1 MLFQLTKES
10 RIALQAGEHINK
22 PTLTQEYS
30 NLDKAARGAEAYLKK
45 RLEEL
50 EGIKATFMEM
60 LEDKERERIQLLVN
74 SFGINAGSEC
84 RIPKCRTKNTEGTLP
99 DEFNRDLVQ
108 ILNH

>member
-1 MLFQLTKES
+1 MTKES

-50 EGIKATFMEM
+50 EGIKETFTEM
-60 LEDKERERIQLLVN
+60 LQDKERERIQLLVT

-84 RIPKCRTKNTEGTLP
+84 RIQECQTKAPRGPCLMNIIG
-99 DEFNRDLVQ
+99 N
-108 ILNH
+108 